1 MNLRVLVASDH
12 SLVREGLVRL
22 LKAESAFSTEGRG
35 LGERPK
41 AGARADVVI
50 CVAGVNPEIGSV
62 LSDLSEA
69 YADAKLLCL
78 LLAQDDATALS
89 ALRSGALGVVDQ
101 TVSAAELIE
110 AIKQLAGGEFV
121 ISNDLARR
129 LARLHGAKPA
139 AVRAPGSEGDLTQ
152 REAEVLKLLAEG
164 YINRDIAARLSLSEH
179 TIRAHLRGIM
189 QKLNVSNRVQAA
201 ALAWQGQ
208 LVNKAAVREDR
219 RHNGNTGG

>member
-12 SLVREGLVRL
+12 SIVREGLVRL
-22 LKAESAFSTEGRG
+22 LNAEPAFTVEGCG

-50 CVAGVNPEIGSV
+50 CVAGVNPEIGAV
-62 LSDLSEA
+62 LSELSVT
-69 YADAKLLCL
+69 YTNAKILCL
-78 LLAQDDATALS
+78 LLAQDDATALN

-101 TVSAAELIE
+101 TVGAAELIE
-110 AIKQLAGGEFV
+110 SIRQLAEGEFV

-139 AVRAPGSEGDLTQ
+139 AVRAPSSESELTQ

-164 YINRDIAARLSLSEH
+164 YINRDIAAQLSLSEH
-179 TIRAHLRGIM
+179 TVRAHLRGVM
-189 QKLNVSNRVQAA
+189 QKLHVSNRVQAA

-208 LVNKAAVREDR
+208 LVNKTVREDR